1 MKEIGFIWISM
12 LLITHCILG
21 QQKDTLAPDNE
32 YQQDTYLELIQS
44 EPNWENL
51 DFSILPDPSE
61 ITIDWQKLIQNQ
73 QTLIQ
78 KLLLQMDSLHQQQSW
93 QSLVYHQQIQQI
105 QTQIDELQEM
115 VITLQHN
122 EDGPSMA
129 NLENHLLLDYNL
141 PTEIPIYF
149 EENESTIQLEA
160 LMALNE
166 IIELLAIEP
175 LSAVLLSGH
184 ANEHPHPIQNIE
196 LSQQRAVQ
204 VRNMLISA
212 GIGPDR
218 IMLRYMGNQSDDGK
232 RNFQKVNITFIQ
244 KP

>member
-21 QQKDTLAPDNE
+21 QQKDTLTPHIQ
-32 YQQDTYLELIQS
+32 YQKDTYLELMRS
-44 EPNWENL
+44 EPKWENL
-51 DFSILPDPSE
+51 DLSILPDPSE
-61 ITIDWQKLIQNQ
+61 TTIDWQQLIQNQ

-78 KLLLQMDSLHQQQSW
+78 KLLLQMDSLQQQQSW
-93 QSLVYHQQIQQI
+93 QFLVYHQQIQQI
-105 QTQIDELQEM
+105 QTQIDELQET
-115 VITLQHN
+115 VITLKHK

-129 NLENHLLLDYNL
+129 NLENHLMLDYNL

-175 LSAVLLSGH
+175 QSAVLLSGH
-184 ANEHPHPIQNIE
+184 ANEHSHPTQNIE

-212 GIGPDR
+212 GIGPER
-218 IMLRYMGNQSDDGK
+218 IMLRYLGNQADDGK
-232 RNFQKVNITFIQ
+232 RNFKKVNITFIQ